1 MALTT
6 AITIAGNL
14 TYDPELRQTQQGKSV
29 VNITVAVNPRVFDR
43 QANEWKDGEP
53 VFYKCSAFDNTAE
66 HIAHSL
72 RKGNRVIV
80 HGTMKPNT
88 WTDKTTNLQRT
99 ENVIQIDEIGASL
112 AWTNVQ
118 LVQAA
123 PRGQSAGTPAG
134 NPAGTPGG
142 GDQWA
147 VNPDETPW

>member
-43 QANEWKDGEP
+43 QTNEWKDGEP
-53 VFYKCSAFDNTAE
+53 VFYKCSAFDNLAE

-72 RKGNRVIV
+72 SKGNRVIV
-80 HGTMKPNT
+80 YGTMKPNT

-123 PRGQSAGTPAG
+123 PRGQGAVNSTATPS
-134 NPAGTPGG
+134 G

-147 VNPDETPW
+147 ANPDETPW